1 MKTRLFYCLVFVLC
15 LLVGCTLLEAESL
28 QQPDNIPKS
37 YSLAIGYLNE
47 AQWQRA
53 SEQLL
58 RTVDESDVQSF
69 QEAALLLLIH
79 VTNGELEA
87 YKETTDTTVY
97 SELLENRTAYYEQ
110 LLTVQTAME
119 NDSFMGLNYN
129 LKVPLFQ
136 DESVSDI
143 EKQQF
148 TLVSNYIVTHWA
160 ELFNESPVDL
170 KLLLEQAASTVEQG
184 NESLA
189 EQLRT
194 KAEKMGEGS

>member
-15 LLVGCTLLEAESL
+15 LLVGCTLLETESL
-28 QQPDNIPKS
+28 QQPDDIPKS

-53 SEQLL
+53 SEQLV
-58 RTVDESDVQSF
+58 RTVDESGVQRF
-69 QEAALLLLIH
+69 QEAALMLLIH

-87 YKETTDTTVY
+87 YKEMSDTTAY
-97 SELLENRTAYYEQ
+97 NELLENRTAFYEQ
-110 LLTVQTAME
+110 LLTVQTVME
-119 NDSFMGLNYN
+119 NDLFLGLNYN
-129 LKVPLFQ
+129 LMVPLFQ
-136 DESVSDI
+136 DESMSDA

-160 ELFNESPVDL
+160 QLFNESPVDL
-170 KLLLEQAASTVEQG
+170 KLLLEQAASSVEQG

-189 EQLRT
+189 DQLRT
-194 KAEKMGEGS
+194 KAEQMEEAS